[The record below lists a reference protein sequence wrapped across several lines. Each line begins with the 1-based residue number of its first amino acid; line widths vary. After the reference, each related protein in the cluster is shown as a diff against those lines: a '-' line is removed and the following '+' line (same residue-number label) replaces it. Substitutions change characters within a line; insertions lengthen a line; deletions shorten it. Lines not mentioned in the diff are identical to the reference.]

1 MALKEELIYLLEK
14 NRGRY
19 VSGEEIAAGRNV
31 SRSAVWKCVGALKNE
46 GYDILSANN
55 AGYMLAPGCD
65 ILSAPAIRANLPE
78 EETDEPEIYTFK
90 TIDSTN
96 NEAKRMNANGAK
108 RGLIIAAEEQTAG
121 RGRRGR
127 SFYSPAKGGA
137 YFSFLFHTEKPLAD
151 ATAVTTAAAVA
162 VAEVLEECAA
172 DPPEIKWVND
182 IFVGGKKVCG
192 ILSEAVSDFES
203 GAVQAVIV
211 GIGVN
216 VSTSEFP
223 EEIKNVAGNIKAR
236 RPVNRSALIARIYS
250 RLKSLFD
257 ALPDRGYMQKYR
269 AASCVTGREITFD
282 RNGETHTALALDILD
297 DGGLLCRLADGSET
311 VLRSGEVS
319 VKLADN
325 GADE

>member
-1 MALKEELIYLLEK
+1 MALKDELIYLMEK

-19 VSGEEIAAGRNV
+19 ISGEEIAAGRKI
-31 SRSAVWKCVGALKNE
+31 SRSAVWKCVNSLKSE
-46 GYDILSANN
+46 GYEILSANN

-78 EETDEPEIYTFK
+78 EEADGPGIYTFK

-108 RGLIIAAEEQTAG
+108 RDLIIAAEEQTAG

-127 SFYSPAKGGA
+127 SFYSPAKCGA

-162 VAEVLEECAA
+162 VAEALEDCAA
-172 DPPEIKWVND
+172 EPPEIKWVND
-182 IFVGGKKVCG
+182 VFVGGKKVCG

-211 GIGVN
+211 GIGIN
-216 VSTSEFP
+216 ISTKEFP
-223 EEIKNVAGNIKAR
+223 EEIKNTAGSI
-236 RPVNRSALIARIYS
+236 RSQKTVYRGALIARVYT
-250 RLKSLFD
+250 RLKELFD
-257 ALPDRGYMQKYR
+257 ALPDRGYMRKYR

-297 DGGLLCRLADGSET
+297 DGGLLCRLADGTET

-319 VKLADN
+319 VKVMNTARK
-325 GADE
+325 